1 MGRRIFAA
9 ALAVLGAGALAAPA
23 GAATTRVVDQ
33 TAGPYTTITAAI
45 LAADPGDTIDIHPG
59 SYDEQLWIPKDD
71 LTLRAT
77 PGTVS
82 VHATS
87 PSVVSLMG
95 RRDVLDG
102 VSVSGG
108 PGGVR
113 IEGDGAVVRN
123 ATVLSE
129 GTAVT
134 ITGAVTALIDHVLVA
149 TSGLSGTALVVR
161 NDAVD
166 GQRVTV
172 LASILVGGRLG
183 TAMDVL
189 TGQAGDL
196 SPRGAAALTL
206 IHSTVAGAPTAL
218 TTARAG
224 QGGEVTAK
232 AYNSIVHGA
241 APALIADAT
250 NDLTTPDATTFRNN
264 PAFDF
269 HLRADAPAVHL
280 GGDLPLGLPAP
291 ATDFDGRGFS
301 PLGGSSG
308 ALQYVNTKPTAVL
321 TASTDTVGQFTPVTF
336 DASGSSDPDV
346 GGSIAT
352 YAWRFSDAQETVTSS
367 GPKIQHAFAD
377 VGTATASLRVTDNNG
392 AEAFSGSVTI
402 TVTDAIAPALRITS
416 PRDGARLHA
425 RKTVR
430 RSGKKRRVVNV
441 LRFGGRATDAGG
453 VARVELT
460 LRRLPAAGKNTKNP
474 GPAACTFLDAAR
486 RIVGAR
492 PCAAPPVIAAV
503 RRGDAW
509 SWSTPSRMA
518 VPAGR
523 WELTARATDRAG
535 NLATSVLHFSVT

>member
-1 MGRRIFAA
+1 MGRRIFAT
-9 ALAVLGAGALAAPA
+9 ALAVMGAGALAAPA
-23 GAATTRVVDQ
+23 RAATTRVVD
-33 TAGPYTTITAAI
+33 TAAGPYTTITAAI
-45 LAADPGDTIDIHPG
+45 LAADPGDTIEIHPG

-77 PGTVS
+77 PGTVT
-82 VHATS
+82 VQATS
-87 PSVVSLMG
+87 ASVVSLMG

-108 PGGVR
+108 PGGIR

-129 GTAVT
+129 GTAIT
-134 ITGAVTALIDHVLVA
+134 ISGAVTALIDHVLVA
-149 TSGLSGTALVVR
+149 TSGLSDTALVAR
-161 NDAVD
+161 NDAVG

-172 LASILVGGRLG
+172 VTSVLVGGRLG

-196 SPRGAAALTL
+196 SARGPAALTL
-206 IHSTVAGAPTAL
+206 IQSSVAGAPTAL

-224 QGGEVTAK
+224 LGGEVTVK

-250 NDLTTPDATTFRNN
+250 DDVTTPDATTFRNN
-264 PAFDF
+264 AAFDF

-280 GGDLPLGLPAP
+280 GGDLPLGLPSP
-291 ATDFDGRGFS
+291 TTDFDGRGFS
-301 PLGGSSG
+301 PLGGSTG
-308 ALQYVNTKPTAVL
+308 ALQYVNARPTAVL

-336 DASGSSDPDV
+336 DASGSSDPDF

-352 YAWRFSDAQETVTSS
+352 YAWRFSDAPETVTSS
-367 GPKIQHAFAD
+367 GPRIQHAFAD

-402 TVTDAIAPALRITS
+402 TVTDAIAPARRITS
-416 PRDGARLHA
+416 PRDGARLH
-425 RKTVR
+425 RLKTVR
-430 RSGKKRRVVNV
+430 RDGKRRRVVNV

-453 VARVELT
+453 VTRVEVT
-460 LRRLPAAGKNTKNP
+460 LRRLGSPAKSTNK
-474 GPAACTFLDAAR
+474 PAPASCTFLDAVR
-486 RIVGAR
+486 RVVGAR
-492 PCAAPPVIAAV
+492 PCAAPPVLPAV
-503 RRGDAW
+503 RHGDAW

-518 VPAGR
+518 VPSGR

-535 NLATSVLHFSVT
+535 NLATSVLHFTVT